1 MTALGSPRRGI
12 DVQGLFKN
20 HGDLEVLRDVSL
32 SVERGKVAAIIGPS
46 GGGKSTLLRCINGLE
61 PFERGTIRVGDLLLS
76 ADQSAHDRALALA
89 AVRKKVGFVF
99 QQFNLFPHLSVLG
112 NIIEAPVHV
121 LGKPREEAERDAE
134 RLLAQVDLA
143 QKARSYPH
151 ELSGGQQQRVAI
163 ARALAMRPDVL
174 LLDEPTS
181 ALDPIMASEVMSV
194 VSNLARAGQTMVVVT
209 HQLGLVRAVADTVHV
224 FADAHR
230 VEHGPTASVFSEP
243 QHQTTKAFLGKLAEW

>member
-1 MTALGSPRRGI
+1 MIEVRG
-12 DVQGLFKN
+12 LHKR
-20 HGDLEVLRDVSL
+20 HGTLEVLRDVSL

-61 PFERGTIRVGDLLLS
+61 PFERGEVRVGEIVMVPNAS
-76 ADQSAHDRALALA
+76 ARDRAAVLG

-99 QQFNLFPHLSVLG
+99 QQFNLFPHLDVLG
-112 NIIEAPVHV
+112 NVAEAPIHV
-121 LGKPREEAERDAE
+121 LGKPRAEAEAE
-134 RLLAQVDLA
+134 AVQLLTQVDLA
-143 QKARSYPH
+143 AKVRAFPH

-163 ARALAMRPDVL
+163 ARALAMHPDVL

-181 ALDPIMASEVMSV
+181 ALDPLMASEVMGV
-194 VSNLARAGQTMVVVT
+194 ISNLAKAGQTMVVVT

-230 VEHGPTASVFSEP
+230 VEHGPTQAVFAEP
-243 QHQTTKAFLGKLAEW
+243 QHETTRAFLRKLAEW